1 MSLTPT
7 ARQWSQARLRVKN
20 VIEGPNIDID
30 RFIENVARHGRLTP
44 ELLAAFPVLTQMG
57 LVQRVEA
64 AVRAALLINTKE
76 GTP

>member
-1 MSLTPT
+1 MSTMPT

-30 RFIENVARHGRLTP
+30 RFIEDVLRHGRLSH

-64 AVRAALLINTKE
+64 AVRAALLIHNKE